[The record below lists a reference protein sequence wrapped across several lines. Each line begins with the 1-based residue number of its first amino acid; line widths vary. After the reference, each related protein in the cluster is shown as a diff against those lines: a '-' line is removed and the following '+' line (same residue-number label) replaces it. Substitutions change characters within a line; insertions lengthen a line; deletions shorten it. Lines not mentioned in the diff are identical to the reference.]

1 MTETLATPE
10 PARLG
15 IGAVIGDTFS
25 VFFRRFLQVTI
36 LGMLPTL
43 LAGLISFWVISP
55 LLFDQGTRY
64 LAVALN
70 ATVSMIGAGIAAAL
84 VIRYT
89 FDARSGRRMQFGSY
103 FSSTAQVLGP
113 LTVCSVV
120 TGGAIVLAG
129 LAFIAPAMM
138 TGSLIMVLVMAVPA
152 ILVTLYIATLWAA
165 VTPAIVIERAGFAAL
180 SRSPALTSNYRWP
193 CFAAILIVVVIGSLY
208 SEATNAFMGYLHNPE
223 TGISAT
229 NFIQNALRTVFAGI
243 LAGFLGVFS
252 ATLYARLREI
262 KEGISVE
269 DLAEV
274 FG

>member
-10 PARLG
+10 QARLG

-43 LAGLISFWVISP
+43 LAGLFSFWVISP

-89 FDARSGRRMQFGSY
+89 FDARSGRRMRFGNY

-120 TGGAIVLAG
+120 TGGAIVVAG

-180 SRSPALTSNYRWP
+180 SRSPALTRNYRWP

-208 SEATNAFMGYLHNPE
+208 SEATNAFMGYMHNPE
-223 TGISAT
+223 IGISAT